1 MTDPQVAIAYHVAQ
15 TQRISQMESSRAV
28 MSAAVI
34 GSSLIALA
42 LSTAAPLALGVAAV
56 NLAACWYVKVIGGWV
71 RHHRDRAAAGLVVA
85 STGLVA
91 AQREADSTGRPAV
104 KKYVPMWAMHGA
116 VVVACVWSAVE
127 GAWPA

>member
-56 NLAACWYVKVIGGWV
+56 NVAACWYIKVIGGWI
-71 RHHRDRAAAGLVVA
+71 RHHRGRAAAGLVVA
-85 STGLVA
+85 SPGLVA
-91 AQREADSTGRPAV
+91 AQREADAASGPAV

-116 VVVACVWSAVE
+116 VFVACVWSAAERVWM
-127 GAWPA
+127 A